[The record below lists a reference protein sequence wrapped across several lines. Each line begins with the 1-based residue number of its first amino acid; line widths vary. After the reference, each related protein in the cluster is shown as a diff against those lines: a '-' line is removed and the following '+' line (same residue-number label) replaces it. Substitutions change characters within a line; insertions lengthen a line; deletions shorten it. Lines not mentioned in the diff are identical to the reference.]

1 MSSAY
6 LRLLIFLPGCCSPWG
21 RKEWDMTERLNINSE
36 ACGILASQPGIEP
49 TSPAL
54 EVKSKPLDYQG
65 SPGHQFRNDFC
76 PLLFVV
82 QSLSCVWLFAPRGLQ
97 HARLPCPSPFP
108 RVCSNSCHWVDD
120 AIQPSYPLTPP
131 SALALKSL
139 LASGSFPLCQLFTS
153 GGQNIGVSASASV
166 LPMNTQGWFSFG
178 LTSLILQSKGLA
190 RVFSSTTIENIN
202 PSVLSLLYGPTLTP
216 IQGYWKN
223 HSFDYMGL
231 CLQSDVS
238 AF

>member
-97 HARLPCPSPFP
+97 HARLPCPSLFP
-108 RVCSNSCHWVDD
+108 GVCTNSC
-120 AIQPSYPLTPP
+120 PLSWWCHPTILSSDTPFRSCP
-131 SALALKSL
+131 QISS
-139 LASGSFPLCQLFTS
+139 SF
-153 GGQNIGVSASASV
+153 
-166 LPMNTQGWFSFG
+166 
-178 LTSLILQSKGLA
+178 
-190 RVFSSTTIENIN
+190 RVFSI
-202 PSVLSLLYGPTLTP
+202 
-216 IQGYWKN
+216 
-223 HSFDYMGL
+223 
-231 CLQSDVS
+231 VS
-238 AF
+238 AFYLRWPKYWSFSFSISPSNEYSGLIFFWID